1 MLACMTAEKQRMA
14 ARRVFGAAKTKRKQ
28 KSRPSDLRDVVVN
41 LIERHFCAYPL
52 IPGYLAPD
60 PVSIRRWAVK
70 QIYEFYQEHG
80 VQ

>member
-1 MLACMTAEKQRMA
+1 MA
-14 ARRVFGAAKTKRKQ
+14 ARRVVGAAKTKRKQ

-41 LIERHFCAYPL
+41 LIERHFCAHPL

-70 QIYEFYQEHG
+70 KIYKFYQEHD